1 MAKTYTPTPN
11 RRVVNGRAVVSAEE
25 LADFKRKYGSDKTLR
40 DLLNMD
46 KGLSRRGGQSMREK
60 FANQYEDPIKAF
72 ASAELGMGEG
82 PGAMRK
88 KPMPSKRRVM
98 TPMRGTAFSEEP
110 VSVAAESKREESK
123 PRAGIS
129 RDMPSAPSGG
139 GIDDDRRFAR
149 TAGISQDMASKPS
162 GGGMDDDR
170 RSSSRSKL
178 YQNLTRAGLT
188 PDSGTSLGSS
198 LGAAATM
205 AAPGVGRMAAGS
217 RTARDVGIARAM
229 SKDAA
234 SMPRS
239 AAKPAKDASRTT
251 SETGQR
257 FTPKEQVEAAE
268 STVRGSVNRRNIQE
282 TRSAREKM
290 EKEAK
295 RKFMQEEK
303 QSKPFK
309 PGQREDSDV
318 EFRRGGKV
326 KSYANGGNVKGAG
339 AAKRG
344 VRPCKY
350 V

>member
-1 MAKTYTPTPN
+1 MAKTYTPNPN

-123 PRAGIS
+123 PRSDANERLRKIVK
-129 RDMPSAPSGG
+129 DMEAEESGE
-139 GIDDDRRFAR
+139 
-149 TAGISQDMASKPS
+149 
-162 GGGMDDDR
+162 GM
-170 RSSSRSKL
+170 
-178 YQNLTRAGLT
+178 
-188 PDSGTSLGSS
+188 
-198 LGAAATM
+198 
-205 AAPGVGRMAAGS
+205 
-217 RTARDVGIARAM
+217 
-229 SKDAA
+229 
-234 SMPRS
+234 
-239 AAKPAKDASRTT
+239 
-251 SETGQR
+251 
-257 FTPKEQVEAAE
+257 
-268 STVRGSVNRRNIQE
+268 
-282 TRSAREKM
+282 
-290 EKEAK
+290 
-295 RKFMQEEK
+295 
-303 QSKPFK
+303 
-309 PGQREDSDV
+309 
-318 EFRRGGKV
+318 RRGGKV
-326 KSYANGGNVKGAG
+326 KSYAKGGAVKGVG

-344 VRPCKY
+344 TRPCKY